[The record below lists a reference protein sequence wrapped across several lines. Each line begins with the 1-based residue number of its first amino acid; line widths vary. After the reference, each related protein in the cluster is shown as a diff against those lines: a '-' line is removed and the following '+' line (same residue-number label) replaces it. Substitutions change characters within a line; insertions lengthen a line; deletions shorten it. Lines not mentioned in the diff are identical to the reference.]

1 MIGKKKLSVMKKSL
15 LDSFAVLAWIQD
27 EKGAQLVEDILYRA
41 QDAKEQVILNI
52 INLGEVYYCCA
63 RLQDLSYAQEIL
75 EKINLLPITIYP
87 CPNDLVLEASEIKA
101 KYPLAYADA
110 FIVAT
115 AIRESALVVTGDPHF
130 KKVEH
135 LVKIQWLS

>member
-1 MIGKKKLSVMKKSL
+1 MRGERKLNTMKKSL

-27 EKGAQLVEDILYRA
+27 EKGAQLVEDLLYRA
-41 QDAKEQVILNI
+41 QDAREQVILNI

-115 AIRESALVVTGDPHF
+115 AIRENAHIVTGNPDF
-130 KKVEH
+130 KIIEH
-135 LVKIQWLS
+135 LMEIDWLT